1 MSRPATDTAT
11 YSGQRVTIKIRL
23 GIPAKSSRNPRRPS
37 DGEQQLLQFVQ
48 QLRQEN
54 LVEASELG
62 ALTDDGTRFSFTL
75 CQYPLK
81 SRLDKVCAAY
91 HAGTGRQLRFETQS
105 DGEDVAEVASE
116 GVDWSGLFGRA
127 FDVIRRLNP
136 LDG

>member
-11 YSGQRVTIKIRL
+11 HSGERVTIKIRL
-23 GIPAKSSRNPRRPS
+23 GVPAKSSRNPRRPS
-37 DGEQQLLQFVQ
+37 DGEQRLLQFVQ

-81 SRLDKVCAAY
+81 PRLDKVCAAY

-105 DGEDVAEVASE
+105 DGDDAAEIASE
-116 GVDWSGLFGRA
+116 GIDWADLLTRA
-127 FDVIRRLNP
+127 LDAIRRLNP
-136 LDG
+136 LD